1 MKIILFGSTGYIGHA
16 VLQRCLSS
24 SLITS
29 IVSISRRDPGITHPK
44 LSIILHNDF
53 STYPHHIL
61 EELKTADT
69 CIYCLGTNIP
79 VKPPS
84 LNRKINFEYALATLR
99 IFVELTKGKK
109 SPTRFVY
116 LSGALVEKDPNKTLW
131 FVQENRRMRGELEN
145 ALLKLDQ
152 EATSS
157 SGSRIYIVRPGFV
170 QPQGAVIRTWVI
182 GKIANAILL
191 EDLAVAMVDVALS
204 GSGGISVENRELKLI
219 AESVQKTTSLQ
230 AP

>member
-1 MKIILFGSTGYIGHA
+1 MKIILFGSTGYIGRA
-16 VLQRCLSS
+16 VLEQCLSS

-29 IVSISRRDPGITHPK
+29 VVSISRRDPGITHLK

-53 STYPHHIL
+53 STYPDHIL
-61 EELKTADT
+61 EEMQTADA

-84 LNRKINFEYALATLR
+84 LNRKINFEYALAAART
-99 IFVELTKGKK
+99 FVELAKAKK

-152 EATSS
+152 ANASV
-157 SGSRIYIVRPGFV
+157 GSRVYIVRPGFV
-170 QPQGAVIRTWVI
+170 QPQGAVIRAWI
-182 GKIANAILL
+182 IDKIANAILL
-191 EDLAVAMVDVALS
+191 EDLAVAIVDVALS
-204 GSGGISVENRELKLI
+204 GSGGTFVENKELKLV
-219 AESVQKTTSLQ
+219 AEGGQRTSSTWL
-230 AP
+230 